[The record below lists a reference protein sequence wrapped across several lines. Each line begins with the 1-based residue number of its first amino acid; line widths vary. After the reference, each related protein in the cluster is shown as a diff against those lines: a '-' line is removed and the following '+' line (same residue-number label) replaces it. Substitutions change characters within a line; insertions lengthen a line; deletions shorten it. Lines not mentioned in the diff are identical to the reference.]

1 MSALPTFTMNELL
14 DAGVHFG
21 HRTMR
26 WNPRMEPYLY
36 GSRNN
41 IHIIDLQKTVPMLYR
56 GLKVIHDAVA
66 NNGRIL
72 FVGTKPQASEAIS
85 EYAKRCGQYY
95 VNHRWLGGM
104 LTNWNTVSASIR
116 TLRSIEE
123 KLNDPEVNENLTKKE
138 ILDLERRREKL
149 ERSLGGIREMGGR
162 PDVIFVIDTNKEKLA
177 IQEANVLGIPVVAI
191 VDSNSNP
198 DDITYPIPGNDDA
211 TRAIKLYCRLVSDAV
226 LAGIQDE
233 LVSAGVDL
241 GAVAELPGEGQ
252 AAKAAKSKVKPK
264 LKVVEAQSSAS
275 PEELQEAVEAASKA
289 LSGEDAKKSSAA
301 KKPAAKK
308 APAAKKPAVKVEKKP
323 AAKKPAAKKKPE
335 SE

>member
-1 MSALPTFTMNELL
+1 MSALPTFTMGELL

-72 FVGTKPQASEAIS
+72 FVGTKSQASDIIA

-123 KLNDPEVNENLTKKE
+123 KLNTPEIADGLTKKE
-138 ILDLERRREKL
+138 LLDLSRRREKL

-191 VDSNSNP
+191 IDSNCNP
-198 DDITYPIPGNDDA
+198 DEVTYPIPGNDDA

-226 LAGIQDE
+226 LSGIQDE

-241 GAVAELPGEGQ
+241 GAVAELPGD
-252 AAKAAKSKVKPK
+252 
-264 LKVVEAQSSAS
+264 VVELEDEAGEVVARGESS
-275 PEELQEAVEAASKA
+275 PEELKEAVAEAAKA
-289 LSGEDAKKSSAA
+289 LSGEPKKAPVKKVVAEKKAPAKKPAVEKKTPA
-301 KKPAAKK
+301 KKPAAK
-308 APAAKKPAVKVEKKP
+308 PAAKTP
-323 AAKKPAAKKKPE
+323 AKK
-335 SE
+335 S